1 MKTTVIKPIT
11 AYANGKRM
19 TATQFTVI
27 SIQDNLFDHVTFK
40 YTLLDENGVFAG
52 ESTFSLEG
60 LEQYKKWDTTPEG
73 AFQIVANGIG
83 LEIVKDEN
91 KTLFIQL

>member
-1 MKTTVIKPIT
+1 MKTTAIKPTT

-27 SIQDNLFDHVTFK
+27 SIQDNLFDSVTFK
-40 YTLLDENGVFAG
+40 YTLLDDNGVFAG

-60 LEQYKKWDTTPEG
+60 LEEYTQWDTTPEG
-73 AFQIVANGIG
+73 AFEIVANGIG
-83 LEIVKDEN
+83 LEIVKEEN